1 MKCLNEKMLEII
13 DELKSLKNPRNIKG
27 MARFGIVSK
36 NTLGISIYILRD
48 IAKGIGKDHLLAQ
61 QLWSS
66 GIFEAK
72 ILASMVDE
80 PEKVTEKQMEI
91 WVKDF
96 DSWGICDQV
105 CDNLFEFTKFN
116 YKKIAEWTSRKEEFV
131 KRAGFTIIACLAV
144 HDKEAKNEK
153 FIKLLATI
161 KREAKDER
169 NYVRKAVNWALRN
182 IGKRNLHLN
191 KEAIKTAIEIQKIDS
206 KSARWIAA
214 DALRELKS
222 PAVQKRLKS
231 KTF

>member
-191 KEAIKTAIEIQKIDS
+191 KEAIKTAIEIQKCS
-206 KSARWIAA
+206 R
-214 DALRELKS
+214 
-222 PAVQKRLKS
+222 
-231 KTF
+231 

>member
-222 PAVQKRLKS
+222 VPVQKRLKN
-231 KTF
+231 K

>member
-1 MKCLNEKMLEII
+1 MKLTEILKK
-13 DELKSLKNPRNIKG
+13 LKSLYNKKNIEG

-36 NTLGISIYILRD
+36 NTLGISIYVLRD
-48 IAKGIGKDHLLAQ
+48 IAKDISKNHLLAQ
-61 QLWSS
+61 QLWST

-72 ILASMVDE
+72 ILASMIDE
-80 PEKVTEKQMEI
+80 PEKVTEKQLES
-91 WVKDF
+91 WVTGF

-116 YKKIAEWTSRKEEFV
+116 YKKIAEWTSRKEEYV
-131 KRAGFTIIACLAV
+131 KRAGFTMIACLAV
-144 HDKEAKNEK
+144 HDKEAKDGK
-153 FIKLLATI
+153 FIKLLSTI
-161 KREAKDER
+161 KRESKDER

-191 KEAIKTAIEIQKIDS
+191 KEAIKTALEIQKIDS

>member
-96 DSWGICDQV
+96 DSWGVCDQV

-222 PAVQKRLKS
+222 VPVQKRLKN
-231 KTF
+231 K

>member
-222 PAVQKRLKS
+222 APVQKRLKN
-231 KTF
+231 K

>member
-96 DSWGICDQV
+96 DSWGVCDQV

-222 PAVQKRLKS
+222 APVQKRLKN
-231 KTF
+231 K